1 MKTKFNFIRR
11 YEPRSEENKKE
22 LQFQLDQQVKEFLEN
37 GGHIQKIPTGL
48 CVGFSRIK
56 RGMTR
61 VRERENY
68 QNTED

>member
-1 MKTKFNFIRR
+1 MKTKFNFIGR
-11 YEPRSEENKKE
+11 YEPRAQENKKE
-22 LQFQLDQQVKEFLEN
+22 LQFQLNQQVKEFLEN

-48 CVGFSRIK
+48 CVGFGRIK
-56 RGMTR
+56 RGMTK

>member
-1 MKTKFNFIRR
+1 MRR
-11 YEPRSEENKKE
+11 YEQRAQENKKE
-22 LQFQLDQQVKEFLEN
+22 LQLQLDQQVKEFLEN

-48 CVGFSRIK
+48 CVGFSGVK
-56 RGMTR
+56 RSMIM